1 MREYNLIILI
11 FKLMILLNFAGR
23 CFFLISRELI
33 PRIDDF
39 FKFCVLM
46 IFYILQELNFA
57 GRWFFFNFMVF
68 GKNCENSEIFFL
80 QNFLPLRYIQPASLQ
95 FLSFIHNRLLL
106 YYKLHPPW
114 FVDLIY
120 TLWFYFFH
128 SMLSNVTWRDHYS
141 IKIYK
146 SQLSL
151 L

>member
-23 CFFLISRELI
+23 CFFLILRELI

-57 GRWFFFNFMVF
+57 GQWFFFNFMVF
-68 GKNCENSEIFFL
+68 GKNCENREIFFL

-106 YYKLHPPW
+106 YYKLHPLDLLIW
-114 FVDLIY
+114 FTPFDF
-120 TLWFYFFH
+120 TFFTVCYQMWH
-128 SMLSNVTWRDHYS
+128 EEIIT
-141 IKIYK
+141 
-146 SQLSL
+146 Q
-151 L
+151 